1 MSRVA
6 AVTARDNISSR
17 GGSRRSVADRAL
29 RSGSVT
35 CYPCKGAAARDTG
48 ARSWAD
54 GKRDGT
60 SRNGPTGTG
69 DIVDNSVTRSSRAY
83 GN

>member
-6 AVTARDNISSR
+6 AIVARDNISSR

-29 RSGSVT
+29 CSGSIT
-35 CYPCKGAAARDTG
+35 RYPCKVAAARNTG

-54 GKRDGT
+54 GK
-60 SRNGPTGTG
+60 
-69 DIVDNSVTRSSRAY
+69 
-83 GN
+83 